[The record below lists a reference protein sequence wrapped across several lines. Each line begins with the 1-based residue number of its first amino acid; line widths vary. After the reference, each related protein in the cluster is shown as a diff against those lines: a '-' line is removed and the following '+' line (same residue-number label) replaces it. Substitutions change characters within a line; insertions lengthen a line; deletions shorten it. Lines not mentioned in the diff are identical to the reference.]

1 MLIRQR
7 NEAKKLYQRH
17 KKVLMAIARMRATVR
32 KEENRLMMLNSF
44 FSQSTFIVLWL
55 NDEKQQFLIAV
66 QVKQ

>member
-1 MLIRQR
+1 M
-7 NEAKKLYQRH
+7 
-17 KKVLMAIARMRATVR
+17 LMAIARMRATVR